1 MEGIIGAILMIC
13 GFIGGFVTF
22 AVLAFKT
29 NIYFGFIVLFG
40 EMIFLGGLLLD
51 MEQGWEK
58 RNRLGGLKWR
68 KLKEY

>member
-29 NIYFGFIVLFG
+29 NIYFLSYYYILFLSILLQFFSKYFNSGFV
-40 EMIFLGGLLLD
+40 
-51 MEQGWEK
+51 
-58 RNRLGGLKWR
+58 
-68 KLKEY
+68 

>member
-40 EMIFLGGLLLD
+40 EMFFFRRTTIRHGTRLG
-51 MEQGWEK
+51 K

>member
-40 EMIFLGGLLLD
+40 EMFFLGGLLLD

-58 RNRLGGLKWR
+58 EIDW
-68 KLKEY
+68 ED